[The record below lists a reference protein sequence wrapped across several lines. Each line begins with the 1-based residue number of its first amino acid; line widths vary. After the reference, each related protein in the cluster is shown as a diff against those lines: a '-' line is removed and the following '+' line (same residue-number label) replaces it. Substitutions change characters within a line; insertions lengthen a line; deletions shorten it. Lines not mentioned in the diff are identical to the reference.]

1 MGKRKQPNFFRP
13 PAATQHKFGISN
25 DGRRFVNVTEDVS
38 QDQLSSDYEGLTD
51 HEHSDSENSCL
62 HGQLDDDFDYYED
75 GEAYFSVW
83 DHDHNLVA
91 TDSHLQN
98 LSAEGSPDSAHI
110 WVSRSCNLHSDN
122 PTRAWLDYRQE
133 YLDVLLWLE
142 GRCEEECF
150 GAGMFCSS
158 CIVESHSRLPLHWIE
173 RWNGQF
179 FEASSLR
186 SLGLRVQLG
195 HGPRSRCINP
205 KQAHSD
211 DFAVIHVN
219 GIHSV
224 AVNFCGCP
232 GAEEHYV
239 QLLRSM
245 WYPATLKNPQTATT
259 FSCLRQFQNLNCLGK
274 LPVYDYY
281 KALEIMTQ
289 NRQREV
295 PKDRY
300 RVLLRVIFQWRHL
313 KMLKRAGRCH
323 AQSGID
329 GTARGECA
337 MDCPACPQP
346 EKNLPDNWK
355 EAGPEFAFLYT
366 LFIAIDANFR
376 DGFAYIVPSSPYKE
390 HIKQHVD
397 QEDMSSCSG
406 FQAMF
411 LANSRN
417 VQGLRFTRSGVRF
430 MVPKFHLRAHQP
442 DCHTRFNFDY
452 APGCGETHGEVI
464 EEGWAQSN
472 KAAAQTK
479 EMGPG
484 TRAQTLDDI
493 FGFHNFR
500 NIVGLDKVL
509 AKRLVSAAKEFD
521 QHYRDFKQ
529 FDNGLERS
537 IGRKQ
542 LNEWDKL
549 IRTWEKDHDAECP
562 YEEQK
567 DNEKDQYKL
576 LQIELMDEETRS
588 VQSGT
593 GLRYPSSPCHFL
605 STGIDIQDT
614 QRSLELFITTNKYLT
629 PTQHLELQK
638 KRSNLLKRITQFRTL
653 QRLLMPGLADV
664 LSPADMRWINDPDI
678 SHPEKIPLFL
688 PSSCGTASARSRACI
703 GDLPGIEAKLRR
715 SEAYD
720 ALEGIR
726 DGLRVRTMS
735 TRFKLRNITGQV
747 ESGRAGGILRQID
760 IKIHSRKIR
769 YRLARAA
776 LSRLW
781 GPGDWEKD
789 LKELKDEDVRGI
801 NERALNKEET
811 AERRARIERLKS
823 SGVFDEDS
831 EEYLIEE
838 GIVSRVRGES
848 RRTLS
853 WIWYDIKDDSEFQDA
868 IRVEWCKAQAQNVA
882 VAATWWK
889 GRKVGEH
896 GMRVTAS
903 NDETAVSHD
912 MEEALN
918 AYATQQSEFARVRG
932 LEIQLK
938 WKDLIEHA
946 KGVVARQQNLQTL
959 NIDLELLGAKDE
971 GYEEMWQAE
980 DSL

>member
-1 MGKRKQPNFFRP
+1 
-13 PAATQHKFGISN
+13 
-25 DGRRFVNVTEDVS
+25 
-38 QDQLSSDYEGLTD
+38 
-51 HEHSDSENSCL
+51 
-62 HGQLDDDFDYYED
+62 
-75 GEAYFSVW
+75 
-83 DHDHNLVA
+83 
-91 TDSHLQN
+91 
-98 LSAEGSPDSAHI
+98 
-110 WVSRSCNLHSDN
+110 
-122 PTRAWLDYRQE
+122 
-133 YLDVLLWLE
+133 
-142 GRCEEECF
+142 
-150 GAGMFCSS
+150 
-158 CIVESHSRLPLHWIE
+158 
-173 RWNGQF
+173 
-179 FEASSLR
+179 
-186 SLGLRVQLG
+186 
-195 HGPRSRCINP
+195 
-205 KQAHSD
+205 
-211 DFAVIHVN
+211 
-219 GIHSV
+219 
-224 AVNFCGCP
+224 
-232 GAEEHYV
+232 
-239 QLLRSM
+239 M

-376 DGFAYIVPSSPYKE
+376 LRNRVVSNEHRSPILGDGFAYIVPSSPYKE

-417 VQGLRFTRSGVRF
+417 VQGLRVSGMAGICCARHRVWRPSGLGDLQKGERYCNVDFVFWCTIQDEEYLCIVISYDISCQWSRNFWQRMSTLTSDFKFQFTRSGVRF

-500 NIVGLDKVL
+500 NIVGLGGLCFSFLEYMLICWTDKVL

-567 DNEKDQYKL
+567 GM
-576 LQIELMDEETRS
+576 LQS
-588 VQSGT
+588 
-593 GLRYPSSPCHFL
+593 Y
-605 STGIDIQDT
+605 
-614 QRSLELFITTNKYLT
+614 
-629 PTQHLELQK
+629 
-638 KRSNLLKRITQFRTL
+638 
-653 QRLLMPGLADV
+653 
-664 LSPADMRWINDPDI
+664 
-678 SHPEKIPLFL
+678 
-688 PSSCGTASARSRACI
+688 
-703 GDLPGIEAKLRR
+703 
-715 SEAYD
+715 
-720 ALEGIR
+720 
-726 DGLRVRTMS
+726 
-735 TRFKLRNITGQV
+735 
-747 ESGRAGGILRQID
+747 
-760 IKIHSRKIR
+760 
-769 YRLARAA
+769 
-776 LSRLW
+776 
-781 GPGDWEKD
+781 
-789 LKELKDEDVRGI
+789 
-801 NERALNKEET
+801 
-811 AERRARIERLKS
+811 
-823 SGVFDEDS
+823 
-831 EEYLIEE
+831 
-838 GIVSRVRGES
+838 
-848 RRTLS
+848 
-853 WIWYDIKDDSEFQDA
+853 
-868 IRVEWCKAQAQNVA
+868 
-882 VAATWWK
+882 
-889 GRKVGEH
+889 
-896 GMRVTAS
+896 
-903 NDETAVSHD
+903 
-912 MEEALN
+912 
-918 AYATQQSEFARVRG
+918 
-932 LEIQLK
+932 
-938 WKDLIEHA
+938 
-946 KGVVARQQNLQTL
+946 
-959 NIDLELLGAKDE
+959 
-971 GYEEMWQAE
+971 
-980 DSL
+980 